1 MSAPDVQQG
10 GPWPRRGAGRSWRRT
25 ARETGNPLLRE
36 PTPAERRTRLLTWS
50 LFVLIV
56 ALAVIG
62 CGVVLRTGL
71 AAERAEADRRPIRVT
86 VVAQLQPTT
95 ASGSY
100 LSDGLLQVSYQA
112 GGVTRQGTL
121 PSLFG
126 ASPGATLD
134 AWIDHQG
141 ALVSRPQ
148 TRAVTVA
155 QTLLAVVGGLVL
167 LGSLALGA
175 HAALSA
181 WSMHLR
187 SQEWEAEWLALD
199 TGRTA

>member
-1 MSAPDVQQG
+1 MSAPDVQRD
-10 GPWPRRGAGRSWRRT
+10 GPWPRRGVGRSWRRT

-36 PTPAERRTRLLTWS
+36 PAPAERRARLLTWS

-56 ALAVIG
+56 TLTVIG
-62 CGVVLRTGL
+62 CGVVLRAGL
-71 AAERAEADRRPIRVT
+71 AAERSEADRSPIRVT
-86 VVAQLQPTT
+86 VAAQLQPTS
-95 ASGSY
+95 ANGAY
-100 LSDGLLQVSYQA
+100 LPDGLLQVTYQA

-126 ASPGATLD
+126 ASPGGTLD
-134 AWIDHQG
+134 AWVDHQG

-148 TRAVTVA
+148 TRAATAA
-155 QTLLAVVGGLVL
+155 QTLLAVIGGLVL
-167 LGSLALGA
+167 LGSLAVGA
-175 HAALSA
+175 NAALSA

-187 SQEWEAEWLALD
+187 GQEWDAEWLALD